1 MYGCRRVSSGAAF
14 RGGLGGAARL
24 SFRVCGTG
32 RGLPRTPTP
41 CTRVTG
47 TVGVVVVC
55 VSVRGGRSWR
65 SRWCRPSIVSC
76 VFIRSP
82 AGPSTS
88 GSGQCGLLPLGD
100 VSVSGPGRSAVAGL
114 CVFVPNEPMDYNG

>member
-1 MYGCRRVSSGAAF
+1 MGMVTVHVIDSCSGHVWGGPFVDVSVSLSGA
-14 RGGLGGAARL
+14 LW
-24 SFRVCGTG
+24 C
-32 RGLPRTPTP
+32 
-41 CTRVTG
+41 C
-47 TVGVVVVC
+47 VVVVC
-55 VSVRGGRSWR
+55 VFIRGGRSWR

-100 VSVSGPGRSAVAGL
+100 LSVSAPGRSAVAGL